1 MKLVHLKLQMRKYL
15 QPSQHNQTKEESQ
28 LVFKLRSRMTDLKT
42 NYKGIYDDYG
52 CSACGKAEESQS
64 HILECEELQS
74 RNEEIYKSLKF
85 ENIFDGN
92 VKEQLKIAR
101 IFKQNMKIKEE
112 MEKI

>member
-1 MKLVHLKLQMRKYL
+1 MRKYL

-52 CSACGKAEESQS
+52 CSACGKADESQS

-74 RNEEIYKSLKF
+74 RNEEIYESLKF

-112 MEKI
+112 MEKIWENSTN